1 MLVAGVYILENGNT
15 LGTISFY
22 IVLVR
27 LNNSMYQRVHLNT
40 TYVVVH
46 DLTLMKSL
54 WHTCRQKVPEWTPNV
69 QYYSVKEYPRL
80 NHAVNYNVR
89 GTVALPVFEPSTQSC
104 VAVLELIMTSPR
116 INYTSEVDK
125 VCKALEV
132 VPLLV
137 IFLFL
142 LFLAVF
148 LPYDRALLERF
159 GMINPIKKRPWN
171 YHKKII
177 CVNEIGKHFFF

>member
-1 MLVAGVYILENGNT
+1 M
-15 LGTISFY
+15 
-22 IVLVR
+22 
-27 LNNSMYQRVHLNT
+27 
-40 TYVVVH
+40 
-46 DLTLMKSL
+46 
-54 WHTCRQKVPEWTPNV
+54 PEWTPNV

-132 VPLLV
+132 VPLLL
-137 IFLFL
+137 IFLFY
-142 LFLAVF
+142 FF
-148 LPYDRALLERF
+148 WQYSCR
-159 GMINPIKKRPWN
+159 MIEH
-171 YHKKII
+171 Y
-177 CVNEIGKHFFF
+177 